1 MFTNTS
7 ESDVPVSRRISES
20 ADCQSDADPSADALT
35 SAVSAKPVLLED
47 PLVLN
52 SPQILVPKRQEAVF
66 KCNKWPKQATFPSVS
81 KTNAS

>member
-20 ADCQSDADPSADALT
+20 ADALT
-35 SAVSAKPVLLED
+35 SAVSSKPVLLED

-52 SPQILVPKRQEAVF
+52 SPKILIPKRQETVF

-81 KTNAS
+81 KTNAF

>member
-20 ADCQSDADPSADALT
+20 ADALT
-35 SAVSAKPVLLED
+35 SAVSSKPVLLED

-52 SPQILVPKRQEAVF
+52 SPKILIPKRQEAVF

-81 KTNAS
+81 KANAY

>member
-7 ESDVPVSRRISES
+7 ESDVPVSRHISE
-20 ADCQSDADPSADALT
+20 SADALT
-35 SAVSAKPVLLED
+35 SAVSSKPVLLED

-52 SPQILVPKRQEAVF
+52 SPKILIPKRQEAVF

-81 KTNAS
+81 KTNAY

>member
-20 ADCQSDADPSADALT
+20 ASADALT
-35 SAVSAKPVLLED
+35 SAASSKPVLLED

-52 SPQILVPKRQEAVF
+52 SPKILIPKRQEAVF

>member
-20 ADCQSDADPSADALT
+20 ADCHSADALT
-35 SAVSAKPVLLED
+35 SAVSSKPVLLED

-52 SPQILVPKRQEAVF
+52 SPKILIPKRQETVF

>member
-7 ESDVPVSRRISES
+7 ESDFPVSRRISES
-20 ADCQSDADPSADALT
+20 ADCQSSASADALT
-35 SAVSAKPVLLED
+35 SAASSKPVLLED

-52 SPQILVPKRQEAVF
+52 SPKILIPKRQEAVF
-66 KCNKWPKQATFPSVS
+66 KCKKWPKQATFPSVS